1 MRRQASELSRLIEDI
16 RPEYD
21 DKRLDSCTMIYMTS
35 PEKLFTV
42 IESPFSAPSLD
53 GLVRNVQYTMLA
65 VRDSLNRGEA
75 PYSSHLF
82 YTQMLDDNNTDER
95 QLGMNAGLTICQHA
109 EQSAVYIDLGV
120 SRGME
125 YGIETA
131 RKAGR
136 AVIERSLFPGA
147 SSPEEI
153 TSLMLEE
160 YDKHDLPSSEVIA
173 AIYGRII
180 K

>member
-1 MRRQASELSRLIEDI
+1 
-16 RPEYD
+16 
-21 DKRLDSCTMIYMTS
+21 MTS
-35 PEKLFTV
+35 SEKPFTV
-42 IESPFSAPSLD
+42 IESPFSAPDLD
-53 GLVRNVQYTMLA
+53 GLVRNVQYTLLA

-75 PYSSHLF
+75 PYASHLF
-82 YTQMLDDNNTDER
+82 YTQMLDDNNADER
-95 QLGMNAGLTICQHA
+95 QLGMDAGLTICQHA

-131 RKAGR
+131 RNFGR

-153 TSLMLEE
+153 TSLMLVE
-160 YDKHDLPSSEVIA
+160 YKKHDLPSPEVIA

-180 K
+180 R